1 MPLCSSDLGFVS
13 KADLPPFHV
22 LSQRTFLQGQKRPV
36 FARIIASREKANF
49 DYRMKSIGEILMRE
63 ALASNIRVTRRA
75 SIELVDTIQSAKEAA
90 AKLNERVGRFEI
102 YSFLKCI
109 YRMYMRWKD
118 RRVARPSAR
127 LMAHELS
134 ITRRKGTS
142 PMRVLIEATFPGAD
156 LRQKSRWVRALE
168 YLASEDVPI
177 REFKR
182 FIRANGGLAGCAR
195 LAAQANGKRR
205 RPGGD
210 WND

>member
-1 MPLCSSDLGFVS
+1 MRW
-13 KADLPPFHV
+13 
-22 LSQRTFLQGQKRPV
+22 SQRTFCKVKKCPA

-49 DYRMKSIGEILMRE
+49 DYRLKSIGEILMRE
-63 ALASNIRVTRRA
+63 AMASNIRATRRA
-75 SIELVDTIQSAKEAA
+75 SIELADTIQSAKEAGA
-90 AKLNERVGRFEI
+90 RLNKRAGRFEI
-102 YSFLKCI
+102 YSFLKSI
-109 YRMYMRWKD
+109 YRVYMRWKD
-118 RRVARPSAR
+118 RRVAKRSAH
-127 LMAHELS
+127 LMAQEMS

-168 YLASEDVPI
+168 YLASEDVPVQ
-177 REFKR
+177 EFKR

-195 LAAQANGKRR
+195 LAAEANRKRR